1 MNQQDEEY
9 DIAFY
14 QLVWSM
20 QAAAWQQMGKV
31 ASVVTGKME
40 RDLDQAKNSIDML
53 EMIQRKTK
61 GNLNEQEK
69 KTLDHVLYELR
80 MNYVDELKKPAEESK
95 TAEDKESPKETEA
108 AKETQATDD
117 KPADT
122 PEGEDES

>member
-1 MNQQDEEY
+1 MNQQAEEY
-9 DIAFY
+9 DIPFY

-31 ASVVTGKME
+31 ASVVTGKLE

-69 KTLDHVLYELR
+69 NTLDQVLYELR

-95 TAEDKESPKETEA
+95 TAEERESAKETEPP
-108 AKETQATDD
+108 KEAQASDD
-117 KPADT
+117 KPAGT